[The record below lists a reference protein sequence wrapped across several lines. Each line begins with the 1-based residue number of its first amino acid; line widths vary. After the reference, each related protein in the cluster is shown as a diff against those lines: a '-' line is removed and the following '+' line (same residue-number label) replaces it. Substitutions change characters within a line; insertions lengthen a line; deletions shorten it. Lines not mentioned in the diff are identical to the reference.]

1 MPAPLRWRTILGSRL
16 AACAVIWVSMAEV
29 ALSVRE
35 LEKRY
40 DSIQAVKGISFDV
53 AVGEIFGLIGPN
65 GAGKSTT
72 LECVLG
78 LCAPDAGMIFV
89 RSMDIRERASDVRS
103 IIGAQLQVS
112 GLPDA
117 MTPRQALRLC
127 ASFYRR
133 VARPEGLIE
142 RFRLT
147 EKADARYASLSGG
160 QRQRLALAMAFV
172 NEPEVVIL
180 DEPTAGLD
188 PPARR
193 DLHEL
198 IAAQRSAGR
207 TIVFSTH
214 YLEEARNLCDRIAII
229 DRGVVI
235 ALDVPEAL
243 IAKSRTHP
251 RIEVRTR
258 PALTE
263 ADVRNLPGAVNC
275 VFDGSAWLIGTAA
288 ASRTVTAL
296 AALVESQGAEL
307 QDLKIHRPTLDDVF
321 HELTG
326 ASA

>member
-1 MPAPLRWRTILGSRL
+1 
-16 AACAVIWVSMAEV
+16 MAEA
-29 ALSVRE
+29 ALSVRG

-40 DSIQAVKGISFDV
+40 DSIQAVQGISFDV
-53 AVGEIFGLIGPN
+53 AAGEIFGLIGPN

-78 LCAPDAGMIFV
+78 LCTPDAGSILV
-89 RSMDIRERASDVRS
+89 RGMDIRDRASDVKG
-103 IIGAQLQVS
+103 IIGAQLQTS

-133 VARPEGLIE
+133 AARPAELIE

-172 NEPEVVIL
+172 NEPEIVVL

-214 YLEEARNLCDRIAII
+214 YLEEARSLCDRIAMI

-243 IAKSRTHP
+243 IAKSRAHP

-258 PALTE
+258 PVLNE
-263 ADVRNLPGAVNC
+263 ADLKNLPGAVN
-275 VFDGSAWLIGTAA
+275 FTLDGSTWQIGTAA
-288 ASRTVTAL
+288 ANRTVTAL

-326 ASA
+326 AGAS

>member
-1 MPAPLRWRTILGSRL
+1 
-16 AACAVIWVSMAEV
+16 MAEV

-40 DSIQAVKGISFDV
+40 DSIQAVRGVSFDV
-53 AVGEIFGLIGPN
+53 AAGEIFGLIGPN
-65 GAGKSTT
+65 GAGKTTT

-78 LCAPDAGMIFV
+78 LCTPDAGLVLV
-89 RSMDIRERASDVRS
+89 RGMDIRNRDSDVKT
-103 IIGAQLQVS
+103 IVGAQLQAS

-133 VARPEGLIE
+133 AARPGELIE
-142 RFRLT
+142 RFHLT

-172 NEPEVVIL
+172 NEPEIVVL

-207 TIVFSTH
+207 TILFSTH
-214 YLEEARNLCDRIAII
+214 YLEEARSLCDRIAILN
-229 DRGVVI
+229 RGVLI
-235 ALDVPEAL
+235 AMDVPEVL
-243 IAKSRTHP
+243 IAKSGSPP

-258 PALTE
+258 PALSE
-263 ADVRNLPGAVNC
+263 ADIKSLPGTVSCA
-275 VFDGSAWLIGTAA
+275 FDGSVWRIRTAA
-288 ASRTVTAL
+288 VSRTVTAL
-296 AALVESQGAEL
+296 AVVAESRGAEL
-307 QDLKIHRPTLDDVF
+307 QDLEIHRPTLDDVF

-326 ASA
+326 ADA